1 MEVDFAFL
9 ADSAE
14 AVNGKIYVIGGAIDT
29 AWAKQVPFMHP
40 HLTFV
45 LKVIFDV
52 AEIGRKHK
60 LEIQIMDED
69 GTVIT
74 NVGGDLEIPGKSP
87 NLPKGWRQSFVT
99 VLNFQNLNFPKFGN
113 YSFNILVNNSS
124 LKNIPFRVA
133 QHIEIPK
140 LG

>member
-29 AWAKQVPFMHP
+29 VWAKQIPSTHS
-40 HLTFV
+40 HLSFV
-45 LKVIFDV
+45 LRLKFDG

-69 GTVIT
+69 GGI
-74 NVGGDLEIPGKSP
+74 VGNLVGELEIPSKNP
-87 NLPKGWRQSFVT
+87 NLPKGWQQASVA
-99 VLNFQNLNFPKFGN
+99 VLNFQNLKFLKFGD
-113 YSFNILVNNSS
+113 YSFNILVNNSC
-124 LKNIPFRVA
+124 LKSIPLRVA
-133 QHIEIPK
+133 QHIETLK
-140 LG
+140 LR

>member
-14 AVNGKIYVIGGAIDT
+14 AVNGKLYVIGGAIDT
-29 AWAKQVPFMHP
+29 IWGRQVPLIHP
-40 HLTFV
+40 HLAFV
-45 LKVIFDV
+45 LRLIFDV

-69 GTVIT
+69 GAIT
-74 NVGGDLEIPGKSP
+74 AQLGGDLEIPAKNP
-87 NLPKGWRQSFVT
+87 NLPKGWRQGFAT
-99 VLNFQNLNFPKFGN
+99 VLNFQNLNFVKFGSH
-113 YSFNILVNNSS
+113 SFNILVNNSS
-124 LKNIPFRVA
+124 LKSIPLQVA
-133 QHIEIPK
+133 QHIEIPR

>member
-1 MEVDFAFL
+1 MIVDFAFL

-29 AWAKQVPFMHP
+29 VWAKQVPLLHP

-45 LKVIFDV
+45 LKLIFDV

-69 GTVIT
+69 CIIIA
-74 NVGGDLEIPGKSP
+74 NVGGDIEIPAKNP
-87 NLPKGWRQSFVT
+87 NIPKGWQQSSIA
-99 VLNFQNLNFPKFGN
+99 VLNFQNLNFSKFGS

-124 LKNIPFRVA
+124 LKSIPLRLA

-140 LG
+140 